1 MQEWMIEFV
10 NQFGYAGVGLLIA
23 IETIFPPIPSEVIL
37 TFGGF
42 LTTFTSMSLLGVV
55 GSATAGALAGATVLY
70 GIGRWLNP
78 QRLQH
83 WLNGPLGELLH
94 FNPNDVDRA
103 IGWFSRKGTFT
114 VFFCRFIPIVRS
126 LISIPAG
133 ISRMNMGKFFL
144 LTGAGSVIWN
154 FVLVY
159 VGSLAGASWERISDY
174 MDVYGRI
181 ALAIFMVLAV
191 ALAYLFYKKRF

>member
-10 NQFGYAGVGLLIA
+10 NQFGYTGIALLIA

-83 WLNGPLGELLH
+83 WLNGCLGELLH

-103 IGWFSRKGTFT
+103 VGWFSRKGTST

-133 ISRMNMGKFFL
+133 IARMNMGKFLL
-144 LTGAGSVIWN
+144 LTGAGTVIWN

-174 MDVYGRI
+174 MDVYARI
-181 ALAIFMVLAV
+181 ALIILMVLAV

>member
-1 MQEWMIEFV
+1 MQDWMTEFV

-42 LTTFTSMSLLGVV
+42 LTTYTSMSIWGVV
-55 GSATAGALAGATVLY
+55 SSATIGSLTGAALLY
-70 GIGRWLNP
+70 GVGRWLNP
-78 QRLQH
+78 HRLQH
-83 WLNGPLGELLH
+83 WLNGRLGELLH
-94 FNPNDVDRA
+94 FNSNDVDRA
-103 IGWFSRKGTFT
+103 VGWFSRKGTFT

-144 LTGAGSVIWN
+144 LTGAGTVIWN

-159 VGSLAGASWERISDY
+159 VGSLAGESWEKISDY
-174 MDVYGRI
+174 MHVYARI
-181 ALAIFMVLAV
+181 ALIILMVLAATLV
-191 ALAYLFYKKRF
+191 YLFYKKRF